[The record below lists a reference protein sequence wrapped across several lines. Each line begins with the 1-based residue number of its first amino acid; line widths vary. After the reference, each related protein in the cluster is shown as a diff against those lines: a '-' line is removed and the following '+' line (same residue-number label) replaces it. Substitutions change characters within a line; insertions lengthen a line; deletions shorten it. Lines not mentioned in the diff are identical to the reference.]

1 MADPTY
7 SVNTAAIAYAS
18 GKSMIDIANG
28 AAATD
33 VASAYV
39 FMFFNNGVVSVTGA
53 LTTLQV
59 ERHSTGAPT
68 GGSTLNPVK
77 HNNGSANPEAAFTAG
92 TGRTCVA
99 SDVFRRVVWSN
110 DEPAVSGASMDEWE
124 LLVPN
129 AAIWSILGETRL
141 EPLVC
146 RAGVGEG
153 LQIRHSGSS
162 AVGTADAEIIFT
174 LT

>member
-1 MADPTY
+1 
-7 SVNTAAIAYAS
+7 
-18 GKSMIDIANG
+18 MIDIANG
-28 AAATD
+28 AAATK
-33 VASAYV
+33 VVSAFV
-39 FMFFNNGVVSVTGA
+39 FMFFNNGVTSVTGA

-59 ERHSTGAPT
+59 ERHSTGSPT
-68 GGSTLNPVK
+68 GGSAFSPVK
-77 HNNGSANPEAAFTAG
+77 HNNGSANVEAAFTAG
-92 TGRTCVA
+92 TGRTCTNT
-99 SDVFRRVVWSN
+99 DVFRRIVWSN

-129 AAIWSILGETRL
+129 CAIWSILGETRL

-153 LQIRHSGSS
+153 LQIRHTGSS